1 MAPDWNAVLDVLEA
15 RIEAHRA
22 VLEGSPAVTPYELP
36 AEIGPLPL
44 ELAGRACVILA
55 RQQELEATLTAEM
68 AELRNLFDRHASAA
82 SAVPIYLDARA

>member
-36 AEIGPLPL
+36 AEIGPGTVISPVAIA
-44 ELAGRACVILA
+44 LATSA
-55 RQQELEATLTAEM
+55 RVNHRT
-68 AELRNLFDRHASAA
+68 S
-82 SAVPIYLDARA
+82 